1 MSKRRRSNTQP
12 EYIHLQPYRAL
23 VGVPM
28 KARRFGTIHA
38 FVVGTIKGIMWS
50 AVPVAAA
57 VVALAYQAHGWSD
70 LTSDLGKQVSLAGA
84 TVGAIGVITGMIAAA
99 RR

>member
-1 MSKRRRSNTQP
+1 
-12 EYIHLQPYRAL
+12 
-23 VGVPM
+23 M

-70 LTSDLGKQVSLAGA
+70 LNFRPRQ
-84 TVGAIGVITGMIAAA
+84 TGEPRWRHGRGD
-99 RR
+99 RRDHLE

>member
-1 MSKRRRSNTQP
+1 
-12 EYIHLQPYRAL
+12 
-23 VGVPM
+23 M

-38 FVVGTIKGIMWS
+38 FVVGTMKGIMWS

-57 VVALAYQAHGWSD
+57 VVALAYQAHGWAD